1 MRVLSDS
8 IANSEKHLMKRLAY
22 FLLLLAPLG
31 CGGSNLPANGD
42 DAVETYA
49 RIVAASYQDAH
60 ARAQSLGAAIDTLVA
75 TPSAV
80 NLTAAQDAWVA
91 ARVPY
96 LQTEAY
102 RFYDG
107 PIDDPD
113 TGPEGL
119 LNAWPLDEAYID
131 YVVGNASAGLVND
144 TSFAITA
151 ASLEERNELGGEQH
165 IASGYHA
172 VEFLLWGQDLSL
184 SQPGQ
189 RAFGDYL
196 TGGGATAPNGDR
208 RAVYLDA
215 AAVGIVANLATLI
228 DAWSEGSDTN
238 YRASFEDGVSTKEA
252 LRRIFTG
259 LVIFSANELG
269 GERLVGIE
277 TGDPNDEHSCFS
289 DTTRTDFIEDQRGVQ
304 NVFLGRYVRV
314 DGTTVEGVGLD
325 DVIAA
330 RDPVLAEEIRT
341 RIATSLSLA
350 EAAMSPFEQE
360 FQAGNTA
367 GRARLEALRTSLQ
380 TQGELLE
387 EAMDLLDLE
396 FTPPAE

>member
-1 MRVLSDS
+1 MS
-8 IANSEKHLMKRLAY
+8 MKRLA
-22 FLLLLAPLG
+22 FCMLGAALAA
-31 CGGSNLPANGD
+31 CGDSKIPANGD

-49 RIVAASYQDAH
+49 RIVSASYEDAH
-60 ARAQSLGAAIDTLVA
+60 TRAQALASAIDTLVT
-75 TPSAV
+75 TPSDA
-80 NLTAAQDAWVA
+80 NLTAARDAWVA
-91 ARVPY
+91 ARAPY

-107 PIDDPD
+107 PIDDPES
-113 TGPEGL
+113 GPEGL

-131 YVVGNASAGLVND
+131 YVVGNAASGLVND

-151 ASLEERNELGGEQH
+151 TSIEERNELGGEQN

-172 VEFLLWGQDLSL
+172 VEFLLWGQDLTL
-184 SQPGQ
+184 DTPGQ
-189 RAFGDYL
+189 RPFEDYL
-196 TGGGATAPNGDR
+196 TDGSGTAPNGDR
-208 RAVYLDA
+208 RAVYLQA
-215 AAVGIVANLATLI
+215 AADGIVANLATLVGAW
-228 DAWSEGSDTN
+228 DAESDTN
-238 YRASFEDGVSTKEA
+238 YRADFEDVVGTDEA

-314 DGTTVEGVGLD
+314 DGTTVEGVGLY
-325 DVIAA
+325 DVVAA
-330 RDPVLAEEIRT
+330 RDAALADEIRT
-341 RIATSLSLA
+341 RMATSLSLA
-350 EAAMSPFEQE
+350 EAVMAVYEQE
-360 FQAGNTA
+360 IAASNTA

-387 EAMDLLDLE
+387 RAMALLGLE
-396 FTPPAE
+396 FTPPEE